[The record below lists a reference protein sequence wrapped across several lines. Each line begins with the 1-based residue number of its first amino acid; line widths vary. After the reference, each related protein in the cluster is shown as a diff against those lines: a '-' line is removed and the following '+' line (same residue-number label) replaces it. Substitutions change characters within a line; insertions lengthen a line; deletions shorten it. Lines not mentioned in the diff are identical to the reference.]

1 MRFIFS
7 VHKKVKKLIFTALQS
22 IFQLFCSLP
31 KTAFIFEHLL
41 TQKRLVTVTVIKRFL

>member
-7 VHKKVKKLIFTALQS
+7 VHKKVKKLIFTAL
-22 IFQLFCSLP
+22 QLFCSLP